1 MGQEKKKIIRVVLDT
16 NVLVWALLFEGSLAS
31 LVEGWKQG
39 RFIPIF
45 SPATFQEFKAVLTYP
60 KFELSKGEIAALL
73 EEEVLP
79 FFEVAEVQEETKG
92 VCRDPKD
99 DKFISCALAGSADW
113 IISGDLDLLALKKFG
128 SLRILKPSD
137 FLQRLGKLHLIRD
150 DL

>member
-1 MGQEKKKIIRVVLDT
+1 MGQEKKKVIRVVLDT
-16 NVLVWALLFEGSLAS
+16 NVLVSALLFEGPLAS

-45 SPATFQEFKAVLTYP
+45 SPATFQEFKAVLSYP
-60 KFELSKGEIAALL
+60 KFKLSKEEIAALL
-73 EEEVLP
+73 EEILP
-79 FFEVAEVQEETKG
+79 FFEVAEVQEEIRG
-92 VCRDPKD
+92 ICRDPKD

>member
-16 NVLVWALLFEGSLAS
+16 NVLVSALLFEGSLAS

-45 SPATFQEFKAVLTYP
+45 SRATFQEFKAFLSYP
-60 KFELSKGEIAALL
+60 KFKLSKEEIAALL
-73 EEEVLP
+73 EEILP
-79 FFEVAEVQEETKG
+79 FFEVAEVQEEIRG
-92 VCRDPKD
+92 ICRDPED

-137 FLQRLGKLHLIRD
+137 FLQRLIGFQPQ
-150 DL
+150 

>member
-1 MGQEKKKIIRVVLDT
+1 MGQEKKKVIRVVLDT
-16 NVLVWALLFEGSLAS
+16 NVLVSALLFEGPLTS

-45 SPATFQEFKAVLTYP
+45 SRETFQEFKAVLSYP
-60 KFELSKGEIAALL
+60 KFKLSKEEIAALL
-73 EEEVLP
+73 EEILP
-79 FFEVAEVQEETKG
+79 FFEVAEVQEEIRG
-92 VCRDPKD
+92 ICRDPED
-99 DKFISCALAGSADW
+99 DKFISCALAGSAEW

-137 FLQRLGKLHLIRD
+137 FLQRLGKVHLIRD